1 MNVSHKP
8 IKNIDVAMDANVYVI
23 ESFGVTEILFK
34 VFHIWNEQIFIA
46 FEVFV
51 HFFVLI
57 TDMNNDLRT
66 RVQTN
71 WCDLRRI
78 LDIRQNSLLLGG
90 KPIDKIKISF

>member
-34 VFHIWNEQIFIA
+34 VFHIRNKQIFIA

-57 TDMNNDLRT
+57 TDMNNDLCT